1 MTQRMSRKVWIAL
14 TIEFF
19 LFAVI
24 LFGAAGTLK
33 WLAGWV
39 FMILFF
45 AGSWLLILRLAQRD
59 PALLEELMKMR
70 LPPDQSLWDKILL
83 ISLIIPWL
91 GN

>member
-39 FMILFF
+39 FMILFCGVI
-45 AGSWLLILRLAQRD
+45 AAY
-59 PALLEELMKMR
+59 P
-70 LPPDQSLWDKILL
+70 
-83 ISLIIPWL
+83 
-91 GN
+91 